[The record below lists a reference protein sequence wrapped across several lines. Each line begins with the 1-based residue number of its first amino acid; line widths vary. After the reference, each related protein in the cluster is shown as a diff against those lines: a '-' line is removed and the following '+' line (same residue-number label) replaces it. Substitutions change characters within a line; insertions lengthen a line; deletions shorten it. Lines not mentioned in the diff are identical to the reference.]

1 MKLED
6 RVAIVTGAGQG
17 IGRAYAHRLVEEG
30 ARVVVAELNEAK
42 GKAVAEECLAAGGQA
57 IFVRT
62 DVADETSCR
71 EMVATTVRQ
80 FGRLDVL
87 VNNAAIFSTITMKP
101 FWEIG
106 QAEWDELMAVNVR
119 GVWLASKAV
128 VPQMRQ
134 QRSGRIINISS
145 AAIFMGRP
153 NYLHYIASKGA
164 VLAMT
169 RAMAR
174 ELGDFGITVNP
185 IALGD
190 PESWVSFLADTGM
203 EMTFLYPTGG
213 LAFGLVQDRDWSI
226 GLARAYNDWLYN
238 AYTKRDGRL
247 QGIAL
252 LPILDVGAA
261 VTELRHA
268 VRDLGMRGALLPA
281 ATVLGKAFGHRDFD
295 PLYEEAE
302 RLDVALAV
310 HGAPSRG
317 FGFDF
322 FDSFIK
328 THTLEHPFAIL
339 VQLTSLMFD
348 GVFERF
354 PQLRVAFLVCG
365 AGWVPY
371 MMDRMDDEFEKR
383 GTRWCPFLRRK
394 PSEYVRAANIAFSCE
409 VEERTLPYVIELV
422 GEDRIFFASDF
433 PHERARPDFLHDIP
447 EFVERTDL
455 SDKVKE
461 KILLHN
467 ARRFYRLD

>member
-164 VLAMT
+164 VFAMT

-174 ELGDFGITVNP
+174 ELGDFGITVNTITP
-185 IALGD
+185 GATFTEIPRETVT
-190 PESWVSFLADTGM
+190 PEQRETML
-203 EMTFLYPTGG
+203 
-213 LAFGLVQDRDWSI
+213 
-226 GLARAYNDWLYN
+226 RAQ
-238 AYTKRDGRL
+238 R
-247 QGIAL
+247 
-252 LPILDVGAA
+252 
-261 VTELRHA
+261 
-268 VRDLGMRGALLPA
+268 
-281 ATVLGKAFGHRDFD
+281 
-295 PLYEEAE
+295 
-302 RLDVALAV
+302 
-310 HGAPSRG
+310 S
-317 FGFDF
+317 
-322 FDSFIK
+322 
-328 THTLEHPFAIL
+328 
-339 VQLTSLMFD
+339 
-348 GVFERF
+348 
-354 PQLRVAFLVCG
+354 
-365 AGWVPY
+365 
-371 MMDRMDDEFEKR
+371 
-383 GTRWCPFLRRK
+383 
-394 PSEYVRAANIAFSCE
+394 
-409 VEERTLPYVIELV
+409 EERRVGKECRSRWSPY
-422 GEDRIFFASDF
+422 
-433 PHERARPDFLHDIP
+433 H
-447 EFVERTDL
+447 
-455 SDKVKE
+455 
-461 KILLHN
+461 
-467 ARRFYRLD
+467 